1 MRRLFSAVVLFGVL
15 MPFLACTPEKKT
27 ATPVVAQ
34 PPTAYEGIIVKRK
47 FPLERA
53 SSLPGRNEHYILKTK
68 DDLHIPLNPVISLM
82 FPNLQSLL
90 YRLVRVRGAYKSY
103 PAGEFTAHEI
113 TPLHDDSKSIP

>member
-1 MRRLFSAVVLFGVL
+1 MPRRRIAFVAFML
-15 MPFLACTPEKKT
+15 MMPLLACTAEKKT
-27 ATPVVAQ
+27 TPAAAIK
-34 PPTAYEGIIVKRK
+34 PPTSYEGIIVKRK

-53 SSLPGRNEHYILKTK
+53 SSLPGKNEHYILKTK

-103 PAGEFTAHEI
+103 PAGEFTVHEI
-113 TPLHDDSKSIP
+113 TPLHDDSKSVP